1 MTLMIGPVYM
11 GPDCADAHS
20 AEQPADIMWSVHII
34 GSECGEAYS
43 AKQPGDIMRSA
54 ACAFV
59 FLAAGEMQFLPRFC
73 VWGAVLHGIGES
85 TCRLSK

>member
-1 MTLMIGPVYM
+1 MCAVVEALMIGPVYM
-11 GPDCADAHS
+11 GSDCADAHS

-54 ACAFV
+54 ACA
-59 FLAAGEMQFLPRFC
+59 LL
-73 VWGAVLHGIGES
+73 
-85 TCRLSK
+85 

>member
-1 MTLMIGPVYM
+1 MTLMTGPIYT

-20 AEQPADIMWSVHII
+20 AEQSADIMWSVHII

-54 ACAFV
+54 ACA
-59 FLAAGEMQFLPRFC
+59 LL
-73 VWGAVLHGIGES
+73 
-85 TCRLSK
+85 